1 MMMMI
6 ERTNR
11 ILYIL
16 PLKRYLYTSFLFA
29 LEINI
34 IQFIYYVFVQ
44 QDFSSSL
51 LK

>member
-1 MMMMI
+1 M
-6 ERTNR
+6 
-11 ILYIL
+11 L

-44 QDFSSSL
+44 QDFFFL
-51 LK
+51 IIK